1 MGRADVRSI
10 QALADLRS
18 TLLRFG
24 AETEAA
30 LRAMDAQVRQTLKY
44 LSERQRYW
52 EVQVSAA
59 EEEYKRAR
67 AALQACQSRRHIDSR
82 TGRSYAPPCTQEN
95 QRVLRA
101 SLARAKAQDQL
112 RQVLNW
118 RRLVENS
125 AKEYQ
130 REAGR
135 MADWLR
141 QELPK
146 ASGLL
151 ENKVNTLYDYTSSRP
166 GGAPPFD
173 SATFTTQSPADVT
186 ARIAALLMSPPPEGI
201 DPDRLDSLGLARLAI
216 LDWLRRG
223 PWQRALGDVGEM
235 LAADLAWREGN
246 LCEIPFDPP
255 YHGFDRIF
263 LTPDGRVVILESKV
277 HTRGKFYPG
286 QTQHGEQGSPEWI
299 AAQVEKMADPSSAQ
313 WSPANE
319 CIAALIREVGPERT
333 PVVAVVIETETG
345 QAHIYHRQGDAPWT
359 PLQKGISLGEVL
371 STEESPP
378 TPRPGGLERESSP
391 EAERGGG
398 PEN

>member
-166 GGAPPFD
+166 STGTWEPLQEDIPLKEALETIPDHGIREIPLGQIDWEEMGGLAQD
-173 SATFTTQSPADVT
+173 DYHKVSAEEMREGLRKMVEVVRPAVQQGAT
-186 ARIAALLMSPPPEGI
+186 AEDFSHMDEERGLDYPHGYRRIYDAFYGPHECIVVEKVG
-201 DPDRLDSLGLARLAI
+201 DRYQVLNGRHRLWLAREMGMKSLPARVLGL
-216 LDWLRRG
+216 
-223 PWQRALGDVGEM
+223 
-235 LAADLAWREGN
+235 
-246 LCEIPFDPP
+246 
-255 YHGFDRIF
+255 
-263 LTPDGRVVILESKV
+263 
-277 HTRGKFYPG
+277 
-286 QTQHGEQGSPEWI
+286 
-299 AAQVEKMADPSSAQ
+299 
-313 WSPANE
+313 
-319 CIAALIREVGPERT
+319 
-333 PVVAVVIETETG
+333 
-345 QAHIYHRQGDAPWT
+345 
-359 PLQKGISLGEVL
+359 
-371 STEESPP
+371 
-378 TPRPGGLERESSP
+378 PGGMLEED
-391 EAERGGG
+391 E
-398 PEN
+398 